1 MLLSFEFAYTWHPL
15 FLPHSSFMF
24 MENLW
29 NNCLKEIKK
38 NLPHQVY
45 ETWFLPLSIISFSE
59 EKATIEVPSKFHKE
73 WLASKYQPLLKDTLC
88 KICGSDISIDLT
100 ISHTKKIHLEERK
113 KSKDMSPL
121 VEKVEEEI
129 SKTNYDR
136 HGLNKRYTF
145 DNFITGDCNQFAQA
159 AAYAVAEAPS
169 KAYNPLFI
177 YGGVGLGKTHLM
189 HAIGHHILKKNPR
202 KKICYVSSE
211 RFLTNLISAIK
222 QQNAEKFRKLYR
234 NVDILLMD
242 DIQFLAGKEKSQEE
256 FFHTFNALFESEKQ
270 IVIASDRFPKYIPK
284 LEERLVSRLQWGLIA
299 DIKPPEYETKMA
311 ILKKKADA
319 FNFKLSD
326 DVAAYIAKKIFS
338 SVRELEG
345 ALIKIIAYSS
355 LINKTITLDMAE
367 EVLRDLFY
375 EKEKI
380 ITLKLIMKEVSSFF
394 HLRVSDLKSKNRNR
408 NIVLARHVA
417 MFLCRELT
425 NTSLPEIGK
434 NFGGKDHTSV
444 IHACKK
450 INSELKSNPDISHNI
465 KQLKDIISG

>member
-1 MLLSFEFAYTWHPL
+1 
-15 FLPHSSFMF
+15 

-38 NLPHQVY
+38 SLPPQVY
-45 ETWFLPLSIISFSE
+45 EAWFLPISIISFYK

-73 WLASKYQPLLKDTLC
+73 WLASKYQPLLEETLC
-88 KICGSDISIDLT
+88 KICGSNISIDLT
-100 ISHTKKIHLEERK
+100 ISNTKKSPSK
-113 KSKDMSPL
+113 DTNKSKDISPL
-121 VEKVEEEI
+121 IEKVEEEI

-136 HGLNKRYTF
+136 HGLNKMYIF
-145 DNFITGDCNQFAQA
+145 DNFITGTSNQFAHA

-177 YGGVGLGKTHLM
+177 YGGVGLGKTHLI
-189 HAIGHHILKKNPR
+189 HAIGHHILKKDKR

-222 QQNAEKFRKLYR
+222 QQNTEGFRKLYR

-256 FFHTFNALFESEKQ
+256 FFHTFNTLFESEKQ

-284 LEERLVSRLQWGLIA
+284 LEERLVSRFQWGLIA

-311 ILKKKADA
+311 ILKKKADT
-319 FNFKLSD
+319 FNFKLPD
-326 DVAAYIAKKIFS
+326 DVAGYIAKKIFS

-345 ALIKIIAYSS
+345 ALIRIIAYSS
-355 LINKTITLDMAE
+355 LINRSITLGMAE
-367 EVLRDLFY
+367 EVLKDLFY

-380 ITLKLIMKEVSSFF
+380 ITIKLIQKEVSSFF
-394 HLRVSDLKSKNRNR
+394 HLKTSDLKSKNRNR
-408 NIVLARHVA
+408 AVVSARHLA

-425 NTSLPEIGK
+425 DTSLPEIGK

-450 INSELKSNPDISHNI
+450 INSQLKSNPDTAHNI

>member
-1 MLLSFEFAYTWHPL
+1 
-15 FLPHSSFMF
+15 

-38 NLPHQVY
+38 SLPPQVY
-45 ETWFLPLSIISFSE
+45 EAWFLPISIISFYK

-73 WLASKYQPLLKDTLC
+73 WLASKYQPLLEETLC
-88 KICGSDISIDLT
+88 KICGSNISIDLT
-100 ISHTKKIHLEERK
+100 ISNTKKSPSK
-113 KSKDMSPL
+113 DTNKSKDISPL
-121 VEKVEEEI
+121 IEKVEEEI

-136 HGLNKRYTF
+136 HGLNKMYIF
-145 DNFITGDCNQFAQA
+145 DNFITGTSNQFAHA

-177 YGGVGLGKTHLM
+177 YGGVGLGKTHLI
-189 HAIGHHILKKNPR
+189 HAIGHHILKKDKR

-222 QQNAEKFRKLYR
+222 QQKTEGFRKLYR

-242 DIQFLAGKEKSQEE
+242 DIQFLGGKEKSQEE
-256 FFHTFNALFESEKQ
+256 FFHTFNTLFETEKQ

-284 LEERLVSRLQWGLIA
+284 LEERLVSRFQWGLIA

-311 ILKKKADA
+311 ILKKKADT
-319 FNFKLSD
+319 FNFKLPD
-326 DVAAYIAKKIFS
+326 DVAGYIAKKIFS

-345 ALIKIIAYSS
+345 ALIRIIAYSS
-355 LINKTITLDMAE
+355 LINRSITLGMAE
-367 EVLRDLFY
+367 EVLKDLFY

-380 ITLKLIMKEVSSFF
+380 ITIKLIQKEVSSFF
-394 HLRVSDLKSKNRNR
+394 HLKTSDLKSKNRNR
-408 NIVLARHVA
+408 AVVSARHLA

-425 NTSLPEIGK
+425 DTSLPEIGK

-450 INSELKSNPDISHNI
+450 INSQLKSNPDTAHNI

>member
-1 MLLSFEFAYTWHPL
+1 
-15 FLPHSSFMF
+15 

-38 NLPHQVY
+38 SLPPQVY
-45 ETWFLPLSIISFSE
+45 EAWFLPISIISFYK

-73 WLASKYQPLLKDTLC
+73 WLASKYQPLLEETLC
-88 KICGSDISIDLT
+88 KICGSNISIDLT
-100 ISHTKKIHLEERK
+100 ISNTKKSPSKETN
-113 KSKDMSPL
+113 KSKDISPL
-121 VEKVEEEI
+121 IEKVEEEI

-136 HGLNKRYTF
+136 HGLNKMYLF
-145 DNFITGDCNQFAQA
+145 ENFITGTSNQFAHA

-177 YGGVGLGKTHLM
+177 YGGVGLGKTHLI
-189 HAIGHHILKKNPR
+189 HAIGHHILKKDKR

-222 QQNAEKFRKLYR
+222 QQKTEGFRKLYR
-234 NVDILLMD
+234 SVDILLMD

-256 FFHTFNALFESEKQ
+256 FFHTFNTLFESEKQ

-284 LEERLVSRLQWGLIA
+284 LEERLVSRFQWGLIA

-311 ILKKKADA
+311 ILKKKADT
-319 FNFKLSD
+319 FNFKLPD
-326 DVAAYIAKKIFS
+326 DVAGYIAKKIFS

-345 ALIKIIAYSS
+345 ALIRIIAYSS
-355 LINKTITLDMAE
+355 LINRSITLGMAE
-367 EVLRDLFY
+367 EVLKDLFY

-380 ITLKLIMKEVSSFF
+380 ITIKLIQKEVSSFF
-394 HLRVSDLKSKNRNR
+394 HLKTSDLKSKNRNR
-408 NIVLARHVA
+408 AVVSARHLA

-425 NTSLPEIGK
+425 DTSLPEIGK

-450 INSELKSNPDISHNI
+450 INSQLKSNPDTAHNI

>member
-1 MLLSFEFAYTWHPL
+1 
-15 FLPHSSFMF
+15 

-38 NLPHQVY
+38 NIPPQIY
-45 ETWFLPLSIISFSE
+45 ETWFLPISIISFSK

-73 WLASKYQPLLKDTLC
+73 WLTSKYQPLLEETLC
-88 KICGSDISIDLT
+88 KMCGSNISIDLK
-100 ISHTKKIHLEERK
+100 ISSSKKIPSEEIN
-113 KSKDMSPL
+113 KSKDISPL
-121 VEKVEEEI
+121 IEKVEEEI

-136 HGLNKRYTF
+136 YGLNKMYIF
-145 DNFITGDCNQFAQA
+145 DNFITGTSNQFAQA

-177 YGGVGLGKTHLM
+177 YGGVGLGKTHLI
-189 HAIGHHILKKNPR
+189 HAIGHHILKKDPR

-222 QQNAEKFRKLYR
+222 QQNTEGFRKLYR

-256 FFHTFNALFESEKQ
+256 FFHTFNTLFESEKQ

-284 LEERLVSRLQWGLIA
+284 LEERLVSRFQWGLIA
-299 DIKPPEYETKMA
+299 DIKPPEYETKIA
-311 ILKKKADA
+311 ILKKKADT
-319 FNFKLSD
+319 FNFKLPD
-326 DVAAYIAKKIFS
+326 DVAGYIAKNIFS

-345 ALIKIIAYSS
+345 ALIRIIAYSS
-355 LINKTITLDMAE
+355 LINRSITLEMAE
-367 EVLRDLFY
+367 EVLKDLFY

-380 ITLKLIMKEVSSFF
+380 ITVKLIIKEVSGFF
-394 HLRVSDLKSKNRNR
+394 HLKVSDLKSKNRNR
-408 NIVLARHVA
+408 NIVLARHLA
-417 MFLCRELT
+417 MFLCRQLT
-425 NTSLPEIGK
+425 NTSLPEIGR

-450 INSELKSNPDISHNI
+450 INSELKSNPDMSHNI

>member
-1 MLLSFEFAYTWHPL
+1 
-15 FLPHSSFMF
+15 

-38 NLPHQVY
+38 SLPPQVY
-45 ETWFLPLSIISFSE
+45 EAWFLPISIISFYK

-73 WLASKYQPLLKDTLC
+73 WLASKYQPLLEETLC
-88 KICGSDISIDLT
+88 KICGSNISIDLT
-100 ISHTKKIHLEERK
+100 ISNAKKSPLEETN
-113 KSKDMSPL
+113 KSKDISPL
-121 VEKVEEEI
+121 IEKVEEEI

-136 HGLNKRYTF
+136 HGLNKMYTF
-145 DNFITGDCNQFAQA
+145 DNFITGTCNQFAQA

-177 YGGVGLGKTHLM
+177 YGGVGLGKTHLI
-189 HAIGHHILKKNPR
+189 HAIGHHILTKDKR

-222 QQNAEKFRKLYR
+222 QQNAENFRKLYR

-256 FFHTFNALFESEKQ
+256 FFHTFNTLFESEKQ

-284 LEERLVSRLQWGLIA
+284 LEERLVSRFQWGLIA

-311 ILKKKADA
+311 ILKKKADT
-319 FNFKLSD
+319 FNFKLPD
-326 DVAAYIAKKIFS
+326 NVAGYIARKIFS

-345 ALIKIIAYSS
+345 ALIRIIAYSS
-355 LINKTITLDMAE
+355 LTNRSIALDMAE
-367 EVLRDLFY
+367 EVLKDLFY
-375 EKEKI
+375 EKEKV
-380 ITLKLIMKEVSSFF
+380 ITIKLIQKEVSGFF
-394 HLRVSDLKSKNRNR
+394 HLKISDLKSKNRTR
-408 NIVLARHVA
+408 AVVFARHLA

-434 NFGGKDHTSV
+434 SFGGKDHTSV

-450 INSELKSNPDISHNI
+450 INSELKSNPDIAHNI
-465 KQLKDIISG
+465 KQLKDIISR

>member
-1 MLLSFEFAYTWHPL
+1 
-15 FLPHSSFMF
+15 

-38 NLPHQVY
+38 SLPPQVY
-45 ETWFLPLSIISFSE
+45 EAWFLPISIISFYK

-73 WLASKYQPLLKDTLC
+73 WLASKYQPLLEETLC
-88 KICGSDISIDLT
+88 KICGSNISIDLT
-100 ISHTKKIHLEERK
+100 ISNTKKSPSKETN
-113 KSKDMSPL
+113 KSKDISPL
-121 VEKVEEEI
+121 IEKVEEEI

-136 HGLNKRYTF
+136 HGLNKMYLF
-145 DNFITGDCNQFAQA
+145 ENFITGTSNQFAHA

-177 YGGVGLGKTHLM
+177 YGGVGLGKTHLI
-189 HAIGHHILKKNPR
+189 HAIGHHILKKDKR

-222 QQNAEKFRKLYR
+222 QQKTEGFRKLYR

-256 FFHTFNALFESEKQ
+256 FFHTFNTLFESEKQ

-284 LEERLVSRLQWGLIA
+284 LEERLVSRFQWGLIA

-311 ILKKKADA
+311 ILKKKADT
-319 FNFKLSD
+319 FNFKLPD
-326 DVAAYIAKKIFS
+326 DVAGYIAKKIFS

-345 ALIKIIAYSS
+345 ALIRIIAYSS
-355 LINKTITLDMAE
+355 LINRSITLGMAE
-367 EVLRDLFY
+367 EVLKDLFY
-375 EKEKI
+375 EKEKV
-380 ITLKLIMKEVSSFF
+380 ITIKLIQKEVSSFF
-394 HLRVSDLKSKNRNR
+394 HLKISDLKSKNRNR
-408 NIVLARHVA
+408 AVVLARHLA

-425 NTSLPEIGK
+425 DTSLPEIGK

-450 INSELKSNPDISHNI
+450 INSQLKSNPDTAHNI

>member
-1 MLLSFEFAYTWHPL
+1 
-15 FLPHSSFMF
+15 

-38 NLPHQVY
+38 NLPPQVY
-45 ETWFLPLSIISFSE
+45 ETWFLPISIISFSK

-73 WLASKYQPLLKDTLC
+73 WLTSKYQPLLEETLC
-88 KICGSDISIDLT
+88 KICGSNISIDLT
-100 ISHTKKIHLEERK
+100 ISNAKKSPLEETN
-113 KSKDMSPL
+113 KSKDISPL
-121 VEKVEEEI
+121 IEKVEEEI

-136 HGLNKRYTF
+136 HGLNKMYTF
-145 DNFITGDCNQFAQA
+145 DNFITGTCNQFAQA

-177 YGGVGLGKTHLM
+177 YGGVGLGKTHLI
-189 HAIGHHILKKNPR
+189 HAIGHHILTKDKR

-222 QQNAEKFRKLYR
+222 QQNAENFRKLYR

-256 FFHTFNALFESEKQ
+256 FFHTFNTLFESEKQ

-284 LEERLVSRLQWGLIA
+284 LEERLVSRFQWGLIA

-311 ILKKKADA
+311 ILKKKADT
-319 FNFKLSD
+319 FNFKLPD
-326 DVAAYIAKKIFS
+326 NVAGYIARKIFS

-345 ALIKIIAYSS
+345 ALIRIIAYSS
-355 LINKTITLDMAE
+355 LTNRSIALDMAE
-367 EVLRDLFY
+367 EVLKDLFY
-375 EKEKI
+375 EKEKV
-380 ITLKLIMKEVSSFF
+380 ITIKLIQKEVSGFF
-394 HLRVSDLKSKNRNR
+394 HLKISDLKSKNRTR
-408 NIVLARHVA
+408 AVVFARHLA

-434 NFGGKDHTSV
+434 SFGGKDHTSV

-450 INSELKSNPDISHNI
+450 INSELKSNPDIAHNI
-465 KQLKDIISG
+465 KQLKDIISR

>member
-1 MLLSFEFAYTWHPL
+1 
-15 FLPHSSFMF
+15 

-38 NLPHQVY
+38 SLPPQVY
-45 ETWFLPLSIISFSE
+45 EAWFLPISIISFYK

-73 WLASKYQPLLKDTLC
+73 WLASKYQPLLEETLC
-88 KICGSDISIDLT
+88 KICGSNISIDLT
-100 ISHTKKIHLEERK
+100 ISNTKKSPSK
-113 KSKDMSPL
+113 DTNKSKDISPL
-121 VEKVEEEI
+121 IEKVEEEI

-136 HGLNKRYTF
+136 HGLNKMYIF
-145 DNFITGDCNQFAQA
+145 DNFITGTSNQFAHA

-177 YGGVGLGKTHLM
+177 YGGVGLGKTHLI
-189 HAIGHHILKKNPR
+189 HAIGHHILKKDKR

-222 QQNAEKFRKLYR
+222 QQKTEGFRKLYR
-234 NVDILLMD
+234 SVDILLMD

-256 FFHTFNALFESEKQ
+256 FFHTFNTLFESEKQ

-284 LEERLVSRLQWGLIA
+284 LEERLVSRFQWGLIA

-311 ILKKKADA
+311 ILKKKADT
-319 FNFKLSD
+319 FNFKLPD
-326 DVAAYIAKKIFS
+326 DVAGYIAKKIFS

-345 ALIKIIAYSS
+345 ALIRIIAYSS
-355 LINKTITLDMAE
+355 LINRSITLGMAE
-367 EVLRDLFY
+367 EVLKDLFY

-380 ITLKLIMKEVSSFF
+380 ITIKLIQKEVSSFF
-394 HLRVSDLKSKNRNR
+394 HLKTSDLKSKNRNR
-408 NIVLARHVA
+408 AVVSARHLA

-425 NTSLPEIGK
+425 DTSLPEIGK

-450 INSELKSNPDISHNI
+450 INSQLKSNPDTAHNI

>member
-1 MLLSFEFAYTWHPL
+1 
-15 FLPHSSFMF
+15 

-38 NLPHQVY
+38 NLSPQVY
-45 ETWFLPLSIISFSE
+45 EAWFLPISIVSFSK

-73 WLASKYQPLLKDTLC
+73 WLTSKYQPLLEETLR
-88 KICGSDISIDLT
+88 KICGSNISIDLT
-100 ISHTKKIHLEERK
+100 ISNTKKSLSEETN
-113 KSKDMSPL
+113 KSRDISPL
-121 VEKVEEEI
+121 IEKVEEEI
-129 SKTNYDR
+129 TKTNYNR
-136 HGLNKRYTF
+136 HGLNKMYVF
-145 DNFITGDCNQFAQA
+145 DNFITGSYNQVAQA
-159 AAYAVAEAPS
+159 AAYAVAEALS
-169 KAYNPLFI
+169 KAYNPRFI
-177 YGGVGLGKTHLM
+177 YGGVGLGKTHLI
-189 HAIGHHILKKNPR
+189 HAIGHHILKKDKR

-222 QQNAEKFRKLYR
+222 QQNTEGFRKLYR

-256 FFHTFNALFESEKQ
+256 FFHTFNTLFESGKQ

-284 LEERLVSRLQWGLIA
+284 LEERLISRFQWGLIA
-299 DIKPPEYETKMA
+299 DIKPPEYETKIA

-319 FNFKLSD
+319 FNFKLPD
-326 DVAAYIAKKIFS
+326 DVAEYIAKKIFS

-345 ALIKIIAYSS
+345 ALIRIIAYSS
-355 LINKTITLDMAE
+355 LISRSITLDMAE

-394 HLRVSDLKSKNRNR
+394 HLKVSDLKSKNRNR
-408 NIVLARHVA
+408 NIVLARHLA

-425 NTSLPEIGK
+425 NSSLPEIGK

-450 INSELKSNPDISHNI
+450 INSELKSNPDTAHNI

>member
-1 MLLSFEFAYTWHPL
+1 
-15 FLPHSSFMF
+15 

-38 NLPHQVY
+38 SLPPQVY
-45 ETWFLPLSIISFSE
+45 EAWFLPISIISFYK

-73 WLASKYQPLLKDTLC
+73 WLASKYQPLLEETLC
-88 KICGSDISIDLT
+88 KICGSNISIDLT
-100 ISHTKKIHLEERK
+100 ISNTKKSPSK
-113 KSKDMSPL
+113 DTNKSKDISPL
-121 VEKVEEEI
+121 IEKVEEEI

-136 HGLNKRYTF
+136 HGLNKMYIF
-145 DNFITGDCNQFAQA
+145 DNFITGTSNQFAHA

-177 YGGVGLGKTHLM
+177 YGGVGLGKTHLI
-189 HAIGHHILKKNPR
+189 HAIGHHILKKDKR

-222 QQNAEKFRKLYR
+222 QQKTEGFRKLYR
-234 NVDILLMD
+234 SVDILLMD

-256 FFHTFNALFESEKQ
+256 FFHTFNTLFESEKQ

-284 LEERLVSRLQWGLIA
+284 LEERLVSRFQWGLIA

-311 ILKKKADA
+311 ILKKKADT
-319 FNFKLSD
+319 FNFKLPD
-326 DVAAYIAKKIFS
+326 DVAGYIAKKIFS

-345 ALIKIIAYSS
+345 ALIRIIAYSS
-355 LINKTITLDMAE
+355 LINRSITLGMPE
-367 EVLRDLFY
+367 EVLKDLFY

-380 ITLKLIMKEVSSFF
+380 ITIKLIQKEVSSFF
-394 HLRVSDLKSKNRNR
+394 HLKTSDLKSKNRNR
-408 NIVLARHVA
+408 AVVSARHLA

-425 NTSLPEIGK
+425 DTSLPEIGK

-450 INSELKSNPDISHNI
+450 INSQLKSNPDTAHNI